1 MTPTPVPEP
10 AAAPPTSMA
19 SSGRGRWLGLAM
31 LSLGVSMI
39 IVDATIV
46 NVAIPSIIRDL
57 NLDSSQAEWVNAIYT
72 LVFAALLV
80 TLGRMGDVLG
90 RRAMYLAG
98 LAVFIAASMV
108 AGLATSGEMLIGARL
123 VQGIGGA
130 MILPATQ
137 SILNANFRGRDR
149 AIAFGIWGAVI
160 GGMAAIGP
168 LLGGW
173 LTTNLSWHWA
183 FFINLPV
190 GLLAIAG
197 TLRYIGESRD
207 EHTKLGFDLPGF
219 ILITVGLVGVVFGLI
234 EGRVYG
240 WWAPNPGHPFVV
252 LGWTWPLET
261 VSVVPVAIGVGI
273 VSLLLFAVVEVRR
286 ERAGKFYLFD
296 FSLWRHRAFRFGNL
310 AGTIVSL
317 GEFGL
322 LFALPLFLQA
332 VVGYDAFETGLIFLA
347 LAVGSFVAAPLS
359 ATLARRFGPRRAV
372 TSGMALEAIGI
383 LFTTLLISPT
393 TAGALIAVPLFVYG
407 IGVGLATA
415 QLTSIV
421 LSDIPPERSGLASGT
436 NSTMRQVGSALG
448 VAILGTV
455 LFATLVSQADANLA
469 TAQPGMAAA
478 CRELVVTLMDESA
491 GQVLPALRDPSSA
504 AGQVGGF
511 GGALPPAQAACFADP
526 AFVAVLPATVAP
538 LEDAFTTA
546 AHVTGLTALAFV
558 VLGVFFSLLLPD
570 TRHREEGVVLD
581 AEPERVAGDPDAPSP
596 TAVA

>member
-1 MTPTPVPEP
+1 LADEEHPNAMTTATMP
-10 AAAPPTSMA
+10 ASAPAMA
-19 SSGRGRWLGLAM
+19 TGGRGRWIGLAM

-57 NLDSSQAEWVNAIYT
+57 NLDSTSAEWINAIYT

-98 LAVFIAASMV
+98 LVIFILASMV
-108 AGLATSGEMLIGARL
+108 AGLSTSGEMLIGARL

-137 SILNANFRGRDR
+137 SILNANFQGRDR

-160 GGMAAIGP
+160 GGMAAVGP

-173 LTTNLSWHWA
+173 LTTNLSWNWA
-183 FFINLPV
+183 FYINLPI
-190 GLLAIAG
+190 GILAILG

-207 EHTKLGFDLPGF
+207 EETKVGFDLPGF
-219 ILITVGLVGVVFGLI
+219 VLITVGLVGVVFGLI
-234 EGRVYG
+234 EGRTYG
-240 WWAPNPGHPFVV
+240 WLAPNPDHVFTV
-252 LGWTWPLET
+252 LGWTWPSSSI
-261 VSVVPVAIGVGI
+261 SVVAVAIGLGVA
-273 VSLLLFAVVEVRR
+273 SLLLFAYVEIRR
-286 ERAGKFYLFD
+286 QRAGKFFLFD
-296 FSLWRHRAFRFGNL
+296 FSLWTFPAFRYGNL

-332 VVGYDAFETGLIFLA
+332 VVGYDAFQTGLIFLS
-347 LAVGSFVAAPLS
+347 LAVGSFFAAPLS

-372 TSGMALEAIGI
+372 TLGMTLEAVGI
-383 LFTTLLISPT
+383 LFTTLFISPT
-393 TAGALIAVPLFVYG
+393 TSGLLLAVPLFVYG

-421 LSDIPPERSGLASGT
+421 LSEIPPERSGLASGT

-455 LFATLVSQADANLA
+455 LFATLASQAESNLE
-469 TAQPGMAAA
+469 AALPTVA
-478 CRELVVTLMDESA
+478 PQCRELLVTLVDESA
-491 GQVLPALRDPSSA
+491 GQVIPALKDPSL
-504 AGQVGGF
+504 AGQAGVGGGF
-511 GGALPPAQAACFADP
+511 GGGSLPPAQAACFADP
-526 AFVAVLPATVAP
+526 AFIAALPSSAKP
-538 LEDAFTTA
+538 IEDAFATA
-546 AHVTGLTALAFV
+546 THAAGFTALAFV
-558 VLGVFFSLLLPD
+558 MLGVVFSLLLPE
-570 TRHREEGVVLD
+570 TRHREEEVVVVEV
-581 AEPERVAGDPDAPSP
+581 EPVPAAGA
-596 TAVA
+596 